1 MYKFE
6 TKTNKDGVIEEV
18 INHQPAGYNPHTGI
32 YASSYIFQGDW
43 EDELQALNF
52 TKRGTNIKR

>member
-32 YASSYIFQGDW
+32 YASSYIFSRRLGRW
-43 EDELQALNF
+43 ITSFELHQKGN
-52 TKRGTNIKR
+52 